1 MASGDVDELRDH
13 QWERVRDLIPGGRPG
28 QRGPRCDN
36 RLFVDA
42 LLWMARSGA
51 RWRDL
56 PEQFGDH
63 QAVKRRYYRW
73 IARGALGGFL
83 AALTQDADLERLM
96 IDSTVVRAHQH
107 AVGARIAKGVLMPRD
122 WMPKD
127 WAAPGVG

>member
-1 MASGDVDELRDH
+1 MASGDVDGLRDD
-13 QWERVRDLIPGGRPG
+13 QWERLQTMVPGGRAG

-56 PEQFGDH
+56 PERFGDY

-83 AALTQDADLERLM
+83 AVLTADADLEWLM
-96 IDSTVVRAHQH
+96 IDSTIVRAHQH
-107 AVGARIAKGVLMPRD
+107 AAGARVAKGGLML
-122 WMPKD
+122 KG
-127 WAAPGVG
+127 WAVPAVV